1 MAHLSTLFS
10 VVLCKKYNEKLYLKS
25 KKNERY
31 CSSAHG
37 LYDYFFV
44 DD

>member
-25 KKNERY
+25 KKM
-31 CSSAHG
+31 SAIAVVLKG
-37 LYDYFFV
+37 CMIIFL
-44 DD
+44 